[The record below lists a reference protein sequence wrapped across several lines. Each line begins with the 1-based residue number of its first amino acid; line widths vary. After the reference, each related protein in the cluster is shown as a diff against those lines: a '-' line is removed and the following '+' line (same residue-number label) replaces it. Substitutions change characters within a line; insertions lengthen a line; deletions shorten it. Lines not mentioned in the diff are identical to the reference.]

1 MRNLKD
7 AYDQINK
14 TECFG
19 YLPTSSST
27 KPAHVANGWFR
38 RVLERTY
45 DPILLNKTV
54 VHWTKKGH
62 INPSDELLADFASV
76 FEPFRPQSNRRE
88 FAEFRADLKL
98 LVSPVG
104 GAVNNGNNL
113 SSYNVTSDRHLT
125 EDRNDSGTG
134 LFLYYLLSTDLRSG
148 PSDSIKLLKQILEN
162 PKDEVSAIT
171 APLTHAV
178 QRVAIAIGSYPAQS
192 VFKKQGKSFISPTL
206 TNLRL
211 GFDSLTQF
219 ERTCGGGLDALR
231 RFVAFGV
238 FSILLHLQNRALEL
252 DGKRKLNPML
262 LNFAERRRD
271 TAYQASHATY
281 NLNRR
286 TIETLYAGRF
296 KSWLEGRIGLQP
308 TEKKCETFLS
318 EVEFGKNDEKYRQ
331 QLRRSFQAY
340 SGQFGRLDAMAEAVR
355 ETVFRNLSGSP
366 LDFYR
371 GLGVRCGFVRPAG
384 NNAVRK
390 YYTLEGTL
398 LEAVL
403 ASVVP
408 QGEMAY
414 QVFLALMFER
424 YGLLVGGRPED
435 VGILMENGIG
445 SATVQDLKRNSHAFR
460 QQLLS
465 LGWARQY
472 ADGVLM
478 VQVPEGMR

>member
-1 MRNLKD
+1 MSNLKD
-7 AYDQINK
+7 AFDEINR

-38 RVLERTY
+38 RVRERKY
-45 DPILLNKTV
+45 DPVLLNQTV
-54 VHWTKKGH
+54 VHWTKKGEV
-62 INPSDELLADFASV
+62 NPSDKLLTDFASV

-104 GAVNNGNNL
+104 GAVNKGNNF

-125 EDRNDSGTG
+125 EDRSDSGTG
-134 LFLYYLLSTDLRSG
+134 LFLYYLLATDLRAG
-148 PSDSIKLLKQILEN
+148 PSDAIDLLKQILEN

-171 APLTHAV
+171 APLTHSA
-178 QRVAIAIGSYPAQS
+178 QQTAIAIGTYPAES
-192 VFKKQGKSFISPTL
+192 VFKKRGKSFISPTL
-206 TNLRL
+206 MNLRL
-211 GFDSLTQF
+211 GFDSLTKF
-219 ERTCGGGLDALR
+219 ERNCGGGLDALR

-238 FSILLHLQNRALEL
+238 FSILLHLQNRASEL
-252 DGKRKLNPML
+252 DGEKKLNPML
-262 LNFAERRRD
+262 LYFAERHRD

-286 TIETLYAGRF
+286 AIETLYTGRF
-296 KSWLEGRIGLQP
+296 KSWLEGRIGLRP
-308 TEKKCETFLS
+308 TEKKCEIFLS
-318 EVEFGKNDEKYRQ
+318 EVEFGKNDDNNRQ

-340 SGQFGRLDAMAEAVR
+340 RGQYERLDAMAEAVR
-355 ETVFRNLSGSP
+355 ETVFRNLSGTP

-403 ASVVP
+403 ASVLP
-408 QGEMAY
+408 GGEMAY
-414 QVFLALMFER
+414 QEFLALMFER
-424 YGLLVGGRPED
+424 YGLLVGGRQED
-435 VGILMENGIG
+435 VEILMESGIG
-445 SATVQDLKRNSHAFR
+445 SATVQDLRRNSQAFR

>member
-1 MRNLKD
+1 MSNLKD
-7 AYDQINK
+7 AFDEINK

-38 RVLERTY
+38 RLLGCRY
-45 DPILLNKTV
+45 DPVLLNQTL
-54 VHWTKKGH
+54 VHWTKKGEV
-62 INPSDELLADFASV
+62 NPSEKLIAEFASV
-76 FEPFRPQSNRRE
+76 FDPFRPQSKRRE
-88 FAEFRADLKL
+88 FAEFRSDLKL

-104 GAVNNGNNL
+104 GAVNKGNNF
-113 SSYNVTSDRHLT
+113 SSYNATCDRHLT
-125 EDRNDSGTG
+125 EDRSDSGTG
-134 LFLYYLLSTDLRSG
+134 LFLYYLLATDLRSG
-148 PSDSIKLLKQILEN
+148 SSGAVELLRQILRN

-171 APLTHAV
+171 APLTHPASEIEV
-178 QRVAIAIGSYPAQS
+178 PIGSYPAED
-192 VFKKQGKSFISPTL
+192 VFKKRGKTFNSQTL
-206 TNLRL
+206 NNLRL
-211 GFDSLTQF
+211 GFDSLAQF
-219 ERTCGGGLDALR
+219 EDACGGGLDALR

-238 FSILLHLQNRALEL
+238 FSVLLHLQNRANEF
-252 DGKRKLNPML
+252 DGTRNLNPML
-262 LNFAERRRD
+262 LYFSERHRD

-286 TIETLYAGRF
+286 AIETLYTGRF
-296 KSWLEGRIGLQP
+296 KQWLEGRIGVRP
-308 TEKKCETFLS
+308 TEKKCESFLS
-318 EVEFGKNDEKYRQ
+318 EVEFGKNEDKNRGL
-331 QLRRSFQAY
+331 LRRSFQAY

-355 ETVFRNLSGSP
+355 ETVFRDLSGTP

-390 YYTLEGTL
+390 YYSLEGTL

-403 ASVVP
+403 ASILP
-408 QGEMAY
+408 QGEMTY
-414 QVFLALMFER
+414 QSFLTALHER

-435 VGILMENGIG
+435 VAILMQHGIG
-445 SATVQDLKRNSHAFR
+445 SATVQDLRRNSHTFR
-460 QQLLS
+460 GQLLS

-472 ADGVLM
+472 ADGVLI